1 MKKKFMKWKG
11 FRILTAVCM
20 ALLLLLGVVPG
31 VWASD
36 TGIGGQLGSLSMTL
50 AVNEDG
56 AAGTFGRCATVFV
69 SGRNYGD

>member
-36 TGIGGQLGSLSMTL
+36 TGSG
-50 AVNEDG
+50 AVGKSFYDTG
-56 AAGTFGRCATVFV
+56 C
-69 SGRNYGD
+69 D

>member
-36 TGIGGQLGSLSMTL
+36 TGSGGQLGSLSHDTGC
-50 AVNEDG
+50 D
-56 AAGTFGRCATVFV
+56 
-69 SGRNYGD
+69 